1 MVLIRWLLFVITTRR
16 YTIVGRRVAALRTTV
31 ATVAIS
37 LSVPVVCLV
46 SADSPQ
52 STAQSSLT
60 LAKLSISCFVNPTSA
75 STSRRY
81 VWLSLLLVVIFNNHR
96 LGPYIS
102 SFHRLFRKVSAVF
115 NNISLKIDH
124 SFKAYTLLLICLIG
138 VGLHLLLVLSTRFGI
153 NRKLF

>member
-1 MVLIRWLLFVITTRR
+1 MLSNHFLVVLIRWLLFVIATRR
-16 YTIVGRRVAALRTTV
+16 YTIVGRRVAALRTTD

-37 LSVPVVCLV
+37 PGVPVVCLV

-52 STAQSSLT
+52 SNLT
-60 LAKLSISCFVNPTSA
+60 LARFIISLCLPDFGEHVAP
-75 STSRRY
+75 
-81 VWLSLLLVVIFNNHR
+81 VCLVIIAFSYYIQYR

-124 SFKAYTLLLICLIG
+124 SFRDYTLLLICLTG
-138 VGLHLLLVLSTRFGI
+138 VVE
-153 NRKLF
+153 N